1 MSYIISNS
9 NFAQI
14 FNKSE
19 DGAEGIVLLGAGG
32 DQKEWVNGVTKML
45 FDEGIATSSVPEEVW
60 NGFESL
66 VSTGGRHDL
75 VMWFKD
81 DVDSTLNIN
90 KMAIWRIRFGDCSW
104 VSDFVVNYASHY
116 GY

>member
-1 MSYIISNS
+1 
-9 NFAQI
+9 
-14 FNKSE
+14 
-19 DGAEGIVLLGAGG
+19 
-32 DQKEWVNGVTKML
+32 ML
-45 FDEGIATSSVPEEVW
+45 FNEGIATSSVPEEAW

-66 VSTGGRHDL
+66 VSTGGRPDL

-81 DVDSTLNIN
+81 DVDSTLDTN
-90 KMAIWRIRFGDCSW
+90 KMATWRILFGNCSL